1 MMNYLSLFKEP
12 AVNYSDRAVLIDQ
25 NASRRMTYA
34 QLDELSGRVAAKLIA
49 QGVPAEIQS
58 NEKVIEAY
66 LGVSEDE

>member
-1 MMNYLSLFKEP
+1 MMNYLSLFKEA

-49 QGVPAEIQS
+49 QGVQIQES
-58 NEKVIEAY
+58 VLI
-66 LGVSEDE
+66 